1 MRVVLCAKNH
11 VDLSARLEANG
22 HTVLLVGGRE
32 LDDYLGSDAGLVV
45 ADLDQGDVLPALE
58 RALERAPDC
67 GARLCALASLDTQ
80 QLSRVQRF
88 VARSGA
94 IVFTK
99 PIDPNLL
106 LTRLQ
111 TLGEDGRVSMPPR
124 RSAPPPW
131 IAPGPGAS
139 APLSLQSASLDNDA
153 LDRSA
158 DAIRSNRD
166 ERSPDSSPPA
176 SSRRD
181 SVIPS
186 SGGSFPSSTLPPPGF
201 RENQPVGGVG
211 LPTQISAELVRLL
224 QDAENRVDASR
235 VAAERDLSPAEELDA
250 LLPREFLSAL
260 DVSLELS
267 APPAELKSSSRTG
280 DSRTGDSRT
289 GDSRTGEP
297 RAGEPR
303 AGDRP
308 RAAGDRRS
316 ASSTINDDADEIE
329 TDGGGRS
336 TTGGQGHDRSTGV
349 TGPDTRVR
357 KEREQRAAA
366 KREGVDEDG
375 SLIGE
380 TTGAGVQKRRSLGAE
395 DRSGGHPGTNV
406 GTNAG
411 SQGGGHAGNETTGA
425 HPPRV
430 APSEQSKRSQ
440 CNAETG
446 ADLIDTNG
454 DQSDGG
460 ADTNGSAPASI
471 PPSDRFVHY
480 ASNLQSP
487 GSHQDLARAAVI
499 ASKAK
504 RAEVS
509 SRVSIDA
516 KDHAIRTAPLPEPLP
531 QGGSEVRA
539 EQLVQG
545 AISLRGRAI
554 ASADDS
560 HVDELGSVAETGD
573 HFHAAYTDQVTLL
586 EVITNHIAGAKT
598 GYISLIDHETK
609 TERVISVSSGDLL
622 GVASLSPHDSVL
634 SYLAERGDISKN
646 AAAKLQ
652 KRVPNF
658 GRFAGAALIAKG
670 ILGNNDMWPTLRGHA
685 TWVLMRAIHS
695 ESGSWSFTVQP
706 DSDLANRLAGE
717 PSVFGGSSGP
727 SVLHEV
733 FKRGV
738 NYEKATLLLGGLGS
752 RLAEGRRLNL
762 ISDFGVAEEDARS
775 IRAHF
780 GLTLSDLQRAMRSN
794 EVLVSILALKLA
806 GVVEVIPS
814 AQPAD
819 AKGGPSYV
827 ENARIDEEAKRARIM
842 ARLAIVEEGDYFSLL
857 GLAPSAN
864 AYEVRRAFVELRR
877 EFEPSRMLTANLLDL
892 REELDHIVEVLE
904 EAYDILRDDTRRERY
919 RVAIMANQ

>member
-1 MRVVLCAKNH
+1 MRVVFCAKNQ

-67 GARLCALASLDTQ
+67 GARLCTLASLDTQ

-99 PIDPNLL
+99 PIDPNLML
-106 LTRLQ
+106 MRLQ
-111 TLGEDGRVSMPPR
+111 TLGEDGRVSVPPR

-131 IAPGPGAS
+131 IASGQGSS
-139 APLSLQSASLDNDA
+139 APSSPETGSAGA
-153 LDRSA
+153 LDQNAYAVRS
-158 DAIRSNRD
+158 DRD

-176 SSRRD
+176 SSPASSRQD

-201 RENQPVGGVG
+201 RENQAVGGVG

-235 VAAERDLSPAEELDA
+235 VVVERDLSPAEELDA

-260 DVSLELS
+260 DVSLEASILP
-267 APPAELKSSSRTG
+267 APLKSASRDSIAG
-280 DSRTGDSRT
+280 DSRARDSGAGDKSRATGDRLT
-289 GDSRTGEP
+289 
-297 RAGEPR
+297 
-303 AGDRP
+303 
-308 RAAGDRRS
+308 
-316 ASSTINDDADEIE
+316 ASSTTNDDADEIE
-329 TDGGGRS
+329 TDGGGRA
-336 TTGGQGHDRSTGV
+336 TTGGKGLDRGTGV
-349 TGPDTRVR
+349 TGLDTRVR
-357 KEREQRAAA
+357 KEREQRVIA
-366 KREGVDEDG
+366 KRDGVNKHGPLVDEI
-375 SLIGE
+375 SE
-380 TTGAGVQKRRSLGAE
+380 AGVVKRRLVEAME
-395 DRSGGHPGTNV
+395 DSGGGDPGTNV

-411 SQGGGHAGNETTGA
+411 SQGGSYAGNETTGA
-425 HPPRV
+425 RAAPHV
-430 APSEQSKRSQ
+430 APSEHSRGAQGH
-440 CNAETG
+440 AETG
-446 ADLIDTNG
+446 ADSMDTSA

-460 ADTNGSAPASI
+460 ADTNGSAPESI
-471 PPSDRFVHY
+471 SPSGKVVHY
-480 ASNLQSP
+480 APKMVTSASR
-487 GSHQDLARAAVI
+487 QDLVRAPATF
-499 ASKAK
+499 AKPK
-504 RAEVS
+504 RA
-509 SRVSIDA
+509 DA
-516 KDHAIRTAPLPEPLP
+516 TSHDHVEAKEHAIDTAQLPESLP
-531 QGGSEVRA
+531 KGVREVRA
-539 EQLVQG
+539 DQLIHG

-554 ASADDS
+554 ASTDGS
-560 HVDELGSVAETGD
+560 QVDELGSVVEMGD
-573 HFHAAYTDQVTLL
+573 HSHVVYTDQVALL
-586 EVITNHIAGAKT
+586 EVITNHVAGAKT
-598 GYISLIDHETK
+598 GYFSLIDHETK
-609 TERVISVSSGDLL
+609 IERVLSLSSGDLL
-622 GVASLSPHDSVL
+622 GIASLSPQDSVL

-695 ESGSWSFTVQP
+695 ESGSWSFAVQP
-706 DSDLANRLAGE
+706 DSDLANRLAAE
-717 PSVFGGSSGP
+717 PSVFGGASGP

-733 FKRGV
+733 LKRGV
-738 NYEKATLLLGGLGS
+738 NYEKATVLLGGIGS
-752 RLAEGRRLNL
+752 RLAEGRRSNL
-762 ISDFGVAEEDARS
+762 MADFGIPEEDARV

-780 GLTLSDLQRAMRSN
+780 GLSLSDLQRATRSS

-819 AKGGPSYV
+819 SKDGPSYV
-827 ENARIDEEAKRARIM
+827 ENARIDEGAKRARIM

-892 REELDHIVEVLE
+892 REDLDRIVEVLE
-904 EAYDILRDDTRRERY
+904 EAYDILRDDIRRERY